1 MFVTSA
7 AKVTVPGIFDLSE
20 VRDDDGLRLPNLGL
34 GQPDVDGQVYVRG
47 EPELGLAVGMRH
59 VYVDTRLL
67 AGEEEQSELPV
78 ADDGGCHGRT
88 VADEVGCAA

>member
-1 MFVTSA
+1 
-7 AKVTVPGIFDLSE
+7 
-20 VRDDDGLRLPNLGL
+20 
-34 GQPDVDGQVYVRG
+34 
-47 EPELGLAVGMRH
+47 MRH
-59 VYVDTRLL
+59 VYVDTRLF

>member
-34 GQPDVDGQVYVRG
+34 GKPDVDGQVYVRG

-78 ADDGGCHGRT
+78 ADDGRCHGRT
-88 VADEVGCAA
+88 VADEAGCAA